1 MTNKVVPLET
11 SYSLLTEKIK
21 EAQEPYIQEKE
32 LPKRNS
38 DLVRLYQQKAAR
50 NYDVDRSKNDI
61 ENAVE
66 LLSIAYSATPQK
78 AGEVRVKIADIH
90 QKVLKSQEEAERMM
104 KKVASDAENISEE
117 LIDAFSDL
125 QDFDDEDKKAYIVED
140 FSELVEK
147 IEKKAST
154 IYTGLMEVAGS
165 FDNISKE
172 TLEVSKVSQLLLGDE
187 MKEREKVE
195 QAIRGYES
203 QQASLEKLLD
213 NLRQSIKKYND
224 LATNMEAKADT
235 AEKRAFITGLIQ
247 IGAQALASVA
257 GTVAM
262 SLGGP
267 ASMATR
273 VATSTFLRDGT
284 KQENTGGGS
293 NDAKSDVDPAKLETE
308 RAGINLKK
316 EEAETKVKRLEEEMA
331 ELTTQIEKLKKNNA
345 DLQTEKVELE
355 DLQTKWERKKQERER
370 VDEKLKELQTQL
382 GALAKTASD
391 FRGEERDTAKSFRQ
405 LQVDFLNKAENYEAE
420 KMKQEAELIR
430 IKSLLGSQSTVKN
443 SIELTIETLIL
454 SVKAL
459 QQVKSILEEVAA
471 FFKNFAEFLQGV
483 SKQAQQQSEKISK
496 ATSKERFWKGV
507 LKGIDEFMIS
517 QCAEWYATE
526 NIANRFVDAFNS
538 GWEMM
543 NNLSGKYLDE
553 QELKVYIRTAGNRI
567 QEIAKSREAASSAKI
582 TDINKY
588 RQDIEEKVKE
598 AQDAV

>member
-21 EAQEPYIQEKE
+21 EAQEPYIKEKE

-78 AGEVRVKIADIH
+78 AGDVRVRIADIH
-90 QKVLKSQEEAERMM
+90 QNVLKSQEKAETMM
-104 KKVASDAENISEE
+104 KKVASDAEDISEE
-117 LIDAFSDL
+117 LIETFSEL
-125 QDFDDEDKKAYIVED
+125 QDFNDEDKKAYIVED

-172 TLEVSKVSQLLLGDE
+172 TLEVSKASQLLLGDE

-195 QAIRGYES
+195 KAISGYEA
-203 QQASLEKLLD
+203 QQASLENLLD
-213 NLRQSIKKYND
+213 SLRKSIEKYNEQ
-224 LATNMEAKADT
+224 ARKMEEKADT
-235 AEKRAFITGLIQ
+235 ADKRAFITGLIQ

-293 NDAKSDVDPAKLETE
+293 NDAKSDVDPAKLETKK
-308 RAGINLKK
+308 AGIKLKK
-316 EEAETKVKRLEEEMA
+316 DEAETKVGKLEEEMA
-331 ELTTQIEKLKKNNA
+331 KLTTQIEKLKKNNA
-345 DLQTEKVELE
+345 DLQTEKAELE
-355 DLQTKWERKKQERER
+355 DLERNLREKEQESER
-370 VDEKLKELQTQL
+370 ARQELKELGTQL
-382 GALAKTASD
+382 GELSKTASEV
-391 FRGEERDTAKSFRQ
+391 RGQELDAAKSFRQ
-405 LQVDFLNKAENYEAE
+405 LQVDFLDKAEKYEKE
-420 KMKQEAELIR
+420 KMTQDAELIR

-496 ATSKERFWKGV
+496 ATSKERYWNGV

-553 QELKVYIRTAGNRI
+553 QELKVYIGTAANRI
-567 QEIAKSREAASSAKI
+567 EEIAKSREAASTAKI

-588 RQDIEEKVKE
+588 RQDIE